1 MSTYP
6 SPHINRL
13 HQETSPYLLQHAHN
27 PVDWYPW
34 GPEALALSRSQEKPI
49 LLSIGYSACHWCHVM
64 EHESFENEEIAAL
77 MNEHF
82 VCIKVDREERP
93 DLDEIYMQAT
103 VAMNKGQGGWPMT
116 VFLTPNQEPF
126 FAGTYF
132 PPDDRYGRPGFKS
145 VLQHLADAWET
156 QREELVQRGEE
167 MVTYLEQESELN
179 ARSSLGQNHIDAT
192 IEQLR
197 EEFDSTH
204 GGFGTAP
211 KFPPATTLSL
221 LLRYHRRSGD
231 PQVLHMVQKTL
242 DGMADGGMYDHIG
255 GGFARYSTDE
265 AWLVPHFEK
274 MLYDN
279 ALLTSVYLEA
289 FQVTGSPR
297 YKAVAE
303 ETLQFILNEFTSK
316 EGAFF
321 SAQDADS
328 EGVEG
333 KFYVWSPEEILAL
346 LPAEQAKAFCLH
358 YDITEEG
365 NWEGSSIPH
374 TPVPLRDTAKKLKME
389 ESDLER
395 MLQEAREFLYAA
407 RAKRVA
413 PGIDDKVIT
422 AWNGMMISAMAE
434 GYRVLGHQ
442 KYADAACTAAAFIKT
457 TLSDDEGRL
466 LRTYRAGKAHL
477 TACLEDYAYLCE
489 GLIDLYEACGDPAH
503 LQWAED
509 LGQQILRDFSSEEGD
524 GFYNTAAYH
533 ETLIVRRKEGTDGA
547 TPAANSVAASALARL
562 SFHGNHPPFYE
573 HALKAVEA
581 FGKSIGRFPRAF
593 SKALCVVD
601 FLLEGPVQLAW
612 AGTLEQTMPLRR
624 EASQRY
630 LPNRVIAHGSSSNDT
645 HPLLRDRPAIN
656 NNATLYLCRDFVCQ
670 APITDA
676 GEISGALEN
685 DGAHAKTKERSTLR
699 PRLSG
704 AATPDGTEHYAQRH
718 RPALEHGFAPLG
730 STALV
735 TSRLGFG
742 CYRVSDQSLSHR
754 EALSFALQSGVNL
767 IDTST
772 NYGGG
777 ASEKLVGDVVHEL
790 VSREVLQREEVI
802 VVSKIGYVQG
812 PNLQLARARQ
822 EEGRPYPDMVHY
834 TEDCWHCIHPD
845 FLRDQL
851 ELSLERLQ
859 LETLDICLLHNPEY
873 FLTAASKQPGAD
885 AAAAQ
890 ATFYSRLEQAFV
902 CMETLV
908 AAGKVRGYGVSSNSS
923 TAPVDVFEA
932 TSLTRML
939 ECAQRAAVQIGA
951 ERHHFQVLQLPMNL
965 LEADAALQPNNGPAG
980 EQTVLE
986 FARQS
991 GIAVLCNRPLNAI
1004 VGSLIRLADI
1014 TQNTE
1019 DSPEY
1024 LEQCFQEVSG
1034 LEESLREKMDIPF
1047 ATSSGSISISRFF
1060 NWADELR
1067 SVAAGVDGMA
1077 AWNQMETQMVRPKLN
1092 QVIQLLDSHLQG
1104 THASHW
1110 QSVREAYLQALNKL
1124 LAGLKRMAATASQ
1137 RKSDRVSEAMAPH
1150 LPAALRLKP
1159 LSQKALYAL
1168 LASEDV
1174 TGVLCGMRQEAYVKD
1189 ALEVLQWKPD
1199 IAPAALFQATSAMDL
1214 SD

>member
-27 PVDWYPW
+27 PVAWYPW
-34 GPEALALSRSQEKPI
+34 GPEALALSHKLDKPI

-64 EHESFENEEIAAL
+64 EHESFENEEIAEL

-82 VCIKVDREERP
+82 ICIKVDREERP
-93 DLDEIYMQAT
+93 DLYEIYMQAT
-103 VAMNKGQGGWPMT
+103 VAMNRGQGGWPMT

-132 PPDDRYGRPGFKS
+132 PPEDRYGRPGFKS
-145 VLQHLADAWET
+145 ILEHLANAWNTE
-156 QREELVQRGEE
+156 REELVQRGEE

-179 ARSSLGQNHIDAT
+179 ARSYLGQNHIDAT
-192 IEQLR
+192 IERLR
-197 EEFDSTH
+197 EEFDSTP

-221 LLRYHRRSGD
+221 LLRAHHRSGD
-231 PQVLHMVQKTL
+231 SQVLHMVQKTL
-242 DGMADGGMYDHIG
+242 DGMAKGGMYDHIG
-255 GGFARYSTDE
+255 GGFARYSTDQQ
-265 AWLVPHFEK
+265 WLVPHFEK

-279 ALLTSVYLEA
+279 ALLTRVYLEA
-289 FQVTGSPR
+289 YQVTGSPH
-297 YKAVAE
+297 YKTVAE
-303 ETLQFILNEFTSK
+303 ETLGFILNEFTSE

-333 KFYVWSPEEILAL
+333 KFYVWSPEEINAL
-346 LPAEQAKAFCLH
+346 LPPEQAKAFCLP

-365 NWEGSSIPH
+365 NWEGKSIPH
-374 TPVPLRDTAKKLKME
+374 TPVPLSDTAEKLNMD
-389 ESDLER
+389 ESTLEKS
-395 MLQEAREFLYAA
+395 LQEARKLLYSE
-407 RAKRVA
+407 RAKRPI

-442 KYADAACTAAAFIKT
+442 QYADAACAAAAFIKT
-457 TLSDDEGRL
+457 TLTDAEGRL

-489 GLIDLYEACGDPAH
+489 GLVDLYEACGDPAH

-562 SFHGNHPPFYE
+562 SFHGNHPDFYE

-612 AGTLEQTMPLRR
+612 AGPLEATIPLRR
-624 EASQRY
+624 AASKHY
-630 LPNRVIAHGSSSNDT
+630 LPNRVIAHESNSKQR
-645 HPLLRDRPAIN
+645 HPLLHERPALN
-656 NNATLYLCRDFVCQ
+656 NDATLYLCRDFVCQ
-670 APITDA
+670 TPITEASD
-676 GEISGALEN
+676 ISAALEA
-685 DGAHAKTKERSTLR
+685 DVTQAQLKERSSLR
-699 PRLSG
+699 PPLGGS
-704 AATPDGTEHYAQRH
+704 ATPEATESYAKRH
-718 RPALEHGFAPLG
+718 RPSLEQGFAPLG
-730 STALV
+730 NTALV

-742 CYRVSDQSLSHR
+742 CYRVSDQSLAHR
-754 EALSFALQSGVNL
+754 EALSLALQSGVNL

-777 ASEKLVGDVVHEL
+777 ASEKLVGDVVRDL
-790 VSREVLQREEVI
+790 VSRDVLQREEVI

-812 PNLQLARARQ
+812 PNLKIAQARQ
-822 EEGRPYPDMVHY
+822 QEGRPYPDMVHY
-834 TEDCWHCIHPD
+834 TEDCWHCIHPE

-873 FLTAASKQPGAD
+873 FLTDAAKQSDAD
-885 AAAAQ
+885 AAAAR

-908 AAGKVRGYGVSSNSS
+908 AAGKVRGYGGSSNSS
-923 TAPVDVFEA
+923 TAPMDNAEA

-939 ECAQRAAVQIGA
+939 ECAQRAAEQTGA
-951 ERHHFQVLQLPMNL
+951 DHHHFQVLQLPMNL
-965 LEADAALQPNNGPAG
+965 LETGAVLEPNNGLAG
-980 EQTVLE
+980 DQTVLE
-986 FARQS
+986 FAKQNK
-991 GIAVLCNRPLNAI
+991 IAVLCNRPLNAI
-1004 VGSLIRLADI
+1004 VNSLIRLADI
-1014 TQNTE
+1014 TQNTD
-1019 DSPEY
+1019 DSLEY
-1024 LEQCFQEVSG
+1024 LARCFQEVSE

-1060 NWADELR
+1060 NWAEELR
-1067 SVAAGVDGMA
+1067 GLADGVQGMA
-1077 AWNQMETQMVRPKLN
+1077 TWNQMETQMVRPKLN
-1092 QVIQLLDSHLQG
+1092 QVVQLLDSHLQG

-1110 QSVREAYLQALNKL
+1110 QSVREEYLQALNRL
-1124 LAGLKRMAATASQ
+1124 LAGLKRMAATAGQ
-1137 RKSDRVSEAMAPH
+1137 RKSDQVSETIAPH
-1150 LPAALRLKP
+1150 LPAALRSKP

-1168 LASEDV
+1168 LASEGV
-1174 TGVLCGMRQEAYVKD
+1174 TGVLGGMREEAYVRD

-1199 IAPAALFQATSAMDL
+1199 IASTELFQATSAMVL
-1214 SD
+1214 NE